1 MALYLAVANRKGGV
15 GKSTVS
21 VMLAHSLSVWG
32 GKRVLVIDI
41 DSQCNA
47 SIILLGGRGWRKARD
62 ERRTI
67 SDFFID
73 SFRGPSTPLDRY
85 AVRDAGDVACAK
97 GRRPTL
103 DLLAGSLMID
113 EVQGDLFLD
122 LANGASGTN
131 LIIDLS
137 HRLGMLLR
145 RWDAAYDAV
154 ILDCAPGLSFVTH
167 AAIAIADRVIVPF
180 RPDYV
185 SLMAIDR
192 ISLLAEG
199 VSNLDELAAIPMS
212 RRKYECLPNFVRG
225 HGAER
230 LLIDEV
236 SLTHPMAEMQLA
248 HRDGI
253 ANAFEWSSEARS
265 IDAKYGDGVHDLRRL
280 YDHVSHTLAKTAARP
295 QQKGYA
301 HDSFSALGA

>member
-47 SIILLGGRGWRKARD
+47 SIILLGGRGWREARD
-62 ERRTI
+62 GRKTI
-67 SDFFID
+67 SDYFID
-73 SFRGPSTPLDRY
+73 GFKTPHTVPAKYLARET
-85 AVRDAGDVACAK
+85 GDVISSA

-103 DLLAGSLMID
+103 DLLPGSLLID

-122 LANGASGTN
+122 LASESPGKN

-137 HRLGMLLR
+137 RRLGMLLR
-145 RWDAAYDAV
+145 RWDSEYDVV
-154 ILDCAPGLSFVTH
+154 IMDCAPGLSFVTH

-192 ISLLAEG
+192 ISLVAEG
-199 VSNLDELAAIPMS
+199 VTNLDELAAVPLT
-212 RRKYECLPNFVRG
+212 RRRYVCVPNFVRG
-225 HGAER
+225 RGAER
-230 LLIDEV
+230 LLIEEV
-236 SLTHPMAEMQLA
+236 GLTHPLSDVQLA

-253 ANAFEWSSEARS
+253 ANAFEWSPDTRTIE
-265 IDAKYGDGVHDLRRL
+265 AKYGDGVQDLRRL
-280 YDHVSHTLAKTAARP
+280 HDEISGSLSNGLAHAREL
-295 QQKGYA
+295 A
-301 HDSFSALGA
+301 HDSHRALSA